1 MTVRRLHQLKI
12 KALLVGKV
20 FRVGRTLQTMD
31 SKVCLKKPRGQQWH
45 KDNAG
50 VGDTECGKNLAAKE
64 SCRRT
69 LCY

>member
-1 MTVRRLHQLKI
+1 MTLRRLPQLKI
-12 KALLVGKV
+12 KDLLVCML

-50 VGDTECGKNLAAKE
+50 VGDTERGKNLAVENA
-64 SCRRT
+64 CRRT

>member
-1 MTVRRLHQLKI
+1 MTVWRLHRLKI
-12 KALLVGKV
+12 KVLLVGRV

-31 SKVCLKKPRGQQWH
+31 SKACLKKPRGQQWH

-50 VGDTECGKNLAAKE
+50 VGDTERGKNLAAE
-64 SCRRT
+64 DACRRT